1 MYNPCIRGWINYY
14 SHFYKTRHGW
24 LGRSL
29 QEGTAARHYDALRL
43 AKTIEFPSKW
53 AATQSVPG
61 NLLSDRPQQ
70 QHQFRGDDREQI
82 VRARSAAEAL
92 FAPKP
97 QITEQP
103 VSETLQPPHSRRPR
117 VLPILPP
124 ARLRQK
130 TADAPAAAEQ
140 PAAPEI
146 PCNKRS
152 RVRTLVKYGMSVSQV
167 ADLYRVPAATIERI
181 LRKA

>member
-1 MYNPCIRGWINYY
+1 M
-14 SHFYKTRHGW
+14 
-24 LGRSL
+24 
-29 QEGTAARHYDALRL
+29 
-43 AKTIEFPSKW
+43 
-53 AATQSVPG
+53 
-61 NLLSDRPQQ
+61 SDRPQQ
-70 QHQFRGDDREQI
+70 QRQFPGDDREQI

-103 VSETLQPPHSRRPR
+103 VSETLQPPHSRKPR

-146 PCNKRS
+146 PVNKRS

>member
-1 MYNPCIRGWINYY
+1 MRV
-14 SHFYKTRHGW
+14 
-24 LGRSL
+24 
-29 QEGTAARHYDALRL
+29 
-43 AKTIEFPSKW
+43 AKTNEFP
-53 AATQSVPG
+53 PNERP
-61 NLLSDRPQQ
+61 NLFRASLLPDRPQQ

-103 VSETLQPPHSRRPR
+103 VSETLQPPNSRKPR

-130 TADAPAAAEQ
+130 TADAPAASEQ

-146 PCNKRS
+146 PVNKRS
-152 RVRTLVKYGMSVSQV
+152 RVRTLVKYGMSVSQA
-167 ADLYRVPAATIERI
+167 ADLYRVPVETIERI

>member
-1 MYNPCIRGWINYY
+1 MP
-14 SHFYKTRHGW
+14 
-24 LGRSL
+24 
-29 QEGTAARHYDALRL
+29 
-43 AKTIEFPSKW
+43 
-53 AATQSVPG
+53 
-61 NLLSDRPQQ
+61 DRPQQ
-70 QHQFRGDDREQI
+70 QRQFLGDDREQI

-97 QITEQP
+97 EITEQP
-103 VSETLQPPHSRRPR
+103 VSETLQPPHSRKPR

-124 ARLRQK
+124 VPIRQK
-130 TADAPAAAEQ
+130 TADAPVSPEQ

-146 PCNKRS
+146 PVNKRS

-167 ADLYRVPAATIERI
+167 ADLYRVPVETIERI

>member
-1 MYNPCIRGWINYY
+1 MCCGLRNLTNSLPIERPNPVR
-14 SHFYKTRHGW
+14 
-24 LGRSL
+24 
-29 QEGTAARHYDALRL
+29 
-43 AKTIEFPSKW
+43 
-53 AATQSVPG
+53 AT
-61 NLLSDRPQQ
+61 LLPDRPQQ
-70 QHQFRGDDREQI
+70 QRQFLGDDREQI

-97 QITEQP
+97 EITEQP
-103 VSETLQPPHSRRPR
+103 VSEHSQAPHPRQPR
-117 VLPILPP
+117 VLPTLPAP
-124 ARLRQK
+124 IRQK
-130 TADAPAAAEQ
+130 TADAPVGPEQ

-146 PCNKRS
+146 PVNKRS